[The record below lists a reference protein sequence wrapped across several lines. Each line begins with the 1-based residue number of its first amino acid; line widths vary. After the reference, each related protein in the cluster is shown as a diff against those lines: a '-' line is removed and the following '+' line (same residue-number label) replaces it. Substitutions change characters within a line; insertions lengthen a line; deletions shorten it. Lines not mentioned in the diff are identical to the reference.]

1 MNILDPNET
10 RAAALNPPQIE
21 MRDVQSLLP
30 YAQNARTHSLAQ
42 IEQIAASIREFGWT
56 NPVLIDGRGGIVA
69 GHGRV
74 RAAQLLGIVAVPCI
88 CLSHLN
94 EAQRRAYILADN
106 QLALRA
112 GWDEELLRLELSELD
127 AIGYELPVIGFSTD
141 ELEEFLRL
149 AVPLDGMPI
158 LPSGDRGEFQQM
170 TFTLHDSQAERVCAA
185 MAIAAAM
192 GSYGDSPNQN
202 MNGNALARI
211 CEKFLAH
218 YGNHR

>member
-158 LPSGDRGEFQQM
+158 LPSGDRGRNGVLWRFAKSEY
-170 TFTLHDSQAERVCAA
+170 ERQRACAH
-185 MAIAAAM
+185 
-192 GSYGDSPNQN
+192 
-202 MNGNALARI
+202 L
-211 CEKFLAH
+211 
-218 YGNHR
+218 